1 MLFMLMIL
9 FQSCTATLKK
19 MNLSLIERRLRKL
32 CFHKV
37 RPCWKRVFV
46 CSALK
51 AMIKNVERLDPGFVK
66 TPTLLY
72 KKSTLCRKDTVF
84 LATG

>member
-1 MLFMLMIL
+1 MEIFYKIYYEVWVIFLFALMLFMLMIL

-37 RPCWKRVFV
+37 RPCWKRVF
-46 CSALK
+46 CLYCTEGNDK
-51 AMIKNVERLDPGFVK
+51 ER
-66 TPTLLY
+66 
-72 KKSTLCRKDTVF
+72 
-84 LATG
+84 